1 MRPVLEDESSLPLL
15 AATVVLVAL
24 DAAVVMGVHSAGAV
38 WPDGYED
45 TWGVWCTFSECMY
58 LQTIVFSDNGVF
70 RQWCFQCVGPFLS
83 QARSP
88 RTMQ

>member
-38 WPDGYED
+38 
-45 TWGVWCTFSECMY
+45 
-58 LQTIVFSDNGVF
+58 
-70 RQWCFQCVGPFLS
+70 
-83 QARSP
+83 
-88 RTMQ
+88 